1 MLNKLAQI
9 FTKKPSAE
17 QVFMEQNRIEF
28 NDEQGFM
35 INGFVLNDLSERLE
49 YFSNRKLKKFDD
61 LKEQLFSEIRENTR
75 NDEPD
80 AMYIESNIGTF
91 SMADVYPMKHIGD
104 DKKPLRFLQ
113 FKQKEIKERLS
124 CAAID

>member
-49 YFSNRKLKKFDD
+49 YFSNLKLKKFDD
-61 LKEQLFSEIRENTR
+61 LKDLYFKAMLINEKIDLEIANNRFVVRLGNTEENLLQLKAYIALL
-75 NDEPD
+75 ND
-80 AMYIESNIGTF
+80 Y
-91 SMADVYPMKHIGD
+91 Y
-104 DKKPLRFLQ
+104 RQ
-113 FKQKEIKERLS
+113 FKREK
-124 CAAID
+124 

>member
-35 INGFVLNDLSERLE
+35 IDGFVLNDLSERLE

-61 LKEQLFSEIRENTR
+61 LKDLYFKAMLINEKIDLEIANNRFVVRLGNTEENLLQLKAYIALL
-75 NDEPD
+75 ND
-80 AMYIESNIGTF
+80 Y
-91 SMADVYPMKHIGD
+91 Y
-104 DKKPLRFLQ
+104 RQ
-113 FKQKEIKERLS
+113 FKREK
-124 CAAID
+124 

>member
-61 LKEQLFSEIRENTR
+61 LKDLYFKAMLINEKIDLEIANQRFVRHLGNNQENLLQ
-75 NDEPD
+75 
-80 AMYIESNIGTF
+80 
-91 SMADVYPMKHIGD
+91 MKHAIKKLND
-104 DKKPLRFLQ
+104 YYRNFLRDK
-113 FKQKEIKERLS
+113 
-124 CAAID
+124 

>member
-61 LKEQLFSEIRENTR
+61 LKDLYFKAMLINEKIDLEIANNRFVVRLGNTEENLLQLKAYIALL
-75 NDEPD
+75 ND
-80 AMYIESNIGTF
+80 Y
-91 SMADVYPMKHIGD
+91 Y
-104 DKKPLRFLQ
+104 
-113 FKQKEIKERLS
+113 
-124 CAAID
+124 

>member
-28 NDEQGFM
+28 NHEQGF
-35 INGFVLNDLSERLE
+35 IIDNFVLNDLSERLE

-61 LKEQLFSEIRENTR
+61 LKDLYFKAMLINEKIDLEIANNRFVVRLGNTEENLLQLKAYIALL
-75 NDEPD
+75 ND
-80 AMYIESNIGTF
+80 Y
-91 SMADVYPMKHIGD
+91 Y
-104 DKKPLRFLQ
+104 RQ
-113 FKQKEIKERLS
+113 FKREK
-124 CAAID
+124 

>member
-28 NDEQGFM
+28 NDQQGF
-35 INGFVLNDLSERLE
+35 IIDGFVLNDLSERLE

-61 LKEQLFSEIRENTR
+61 LKDLYFKAMLINEKIDLEIANNRFVVRLGNTEENLLQLKAYIALL
-75 NDEPD
+75 ND
-80 AMYIESNIGTF
+80 Y
-91 SMADVYPMKHIGD
+91 Y
-104 DKKPLRFLQ
+104 RQ
-113 FKQKEIKERLS
+113 FKREK
-124 CAAID
+124 

>member
-61 LKEQLFSEIRENTR
+61 LKDLYFKAMLINEKIDLEIANKRFVVRLGNTQENLLQLKAYIALL
-75 NDEPD
+75 ND
-80 AMYIESNIGTF
+80 Y
-91 SMADVYPMKHIGD
+91 Y
-104 DKKPLRFLQ
+104 RQ
-113 FKQKEIKERLS
+113 FKREK
-124 CAAID
+124 

>member
-17 QVFMEQNRIEF
+17 QVFMEQNRIEY

-61 LKEQLFSEIRENTR
+61 LKDLYFKAMLINEKIDLEIANNRFVVRLGNTEENLLQLKAYIALL
-75 NDEPD
+75 ND
-80 AMYIESNIGTF
+80 Y
-91 SMADVYPMKHIGD
+91 Y
-104 DKKPLRFLQ
+104 RQ
-113 FKQKEIKERLS
+113 FKREK
-124 CAAID
+124 

>member
-28 NDEQGFM
+28 NDQQGF
-35 INGFVLNDLSERLE
+35 IVDGFVLNDLSERLE

-61 LKEQLFSEIRENTR
+61 LKDLYFKAMLINEKIDLEIANNRFVVRLGNTEENLLQLKAYIALLNDYYRKFKRE
-75 NDEPD
+75 
-80 AMYIESNIGTF
+80 
-91 SMADVYPMKHIGD
+91 K
-104 DKKPLRFLQ
+104 
-113 FKQKEIKERLS
+113 
-124 CAAID
+124 

>member
-61 LKEQLFSEIRENTR
+61 LKDLYLKAMLINEKIDLEIANKRFVVRLGNTQENLLQLKAYIALL
-75 NDEPD
+75 ND
-80 AMYIESNIGTF
+80 Y
-91 SMADVYPMKHIGD
+91 Y
-104 DKKPLRFLQ
+104 RQ
-113 FKQKEIKERLS
+113 FKREK
-124 CAAID
+124 

>member
-61 LKEQLFSEIRENTR
+61 LKDLYFKAMLINEKIDLEIANNRFVVRLGNTEENLLQLKAYIALL
-75 NDEPD
+75 ND
-80 AMYIESNIGTF
+80 Y
-91 SMADVYPMKHIGD
+91 Y
-104 DKKPLRFLQ
+104 RQ
-113 FKQKEIKERLS
+113 FKREK
-124 CAAID
+124 

>member
-61 LKEQLFSEIRENTR
+61 LKDLYFKAMLINEKIDLEIANNRFVVRLGNTEENLLQLKAYIALL
-75 NDEPD
+75 ND
-80 AMYIESNIGTF
+80 Y
-91 SMADVYPMKHIGD
+91 Y
-104 DKKPLRFLQ
+104 RQ
-113 FKQKEIKERLS
+113 FKHEK
-124 CAAID
+124 

>member
-49 YFSNRKLKKFDD
+49 YFSNRKLKKSDD
-61 LKEQLFSEIRENTR
+61 LKDLYLKAMLINEKIDLEIANKRFVVRLGNTEENLLQLKAYIALL
-75 NDEPD
+75 ND
-80 AMYIESNIGTF
+80 Y
-91 SMADVYPMKHIGD
+91 Y
-104 DKKPLRFLQ
+104 RQ
-113 FKQKEIKERLS
+113 FKREK
-124 CAAID
+124 